1 MSKLKA
7 NFTISSY
14 GIYKEWDEKSKQ
26 LPVINDFTTKIPALV
41 DIEFGFILRV
51 VKGKGLRLDWTIYHP
66 NVADKNGQIMEP
78 FCGDVYVRNNDWEF
92 YLGDSLWEPIENK
105 TGDWRMTI
113 ALDNKVIAE
122 KTFNV
127 LAEYADGEIQFWK
140 QRGY

>member
-66 NVADKNGQIMEP
+66 DVADKNGQIMEP

-122 KTFNV
+122 KTFSV

>member
-122 KTFNV
+122 KTFSV

-140 QRGY
+140 RRGY

>member
-7 NFTISSY
+7 NFTTSSY

-66 NVADKNGQIMEP
+66 DVADKNGQIMEP

-122 KTFNV
+122 KTFSV